1 MDKDKRQ
8 TIIAVILLVILIGA
22 VIVITYIVKFSGLA
36 NEVDN
41 DNDNNNEVI
50 NNSNPADQYVMV
62 TPYQYADA
70 EGIFTTF
77 NVSTISFK
85 NLDESLTSE
94 FLQRQQ
100 EFIDSIDSY
109 HQQVID
115 LGVTDYGTNSIMSVI
130 NYTVSDSILSVVYQF
145 KVNIPLLSINTTE
158 AISLNIDLA
167 NQRIMTNDLMLSYLE
182 KDINNVANRVF
193 EETIMTLNFEDNN
206 YVDID
211 TETKVDATNVESFR
225 EVYVTKIADYLQNN
239 GIGYIVNDQY
249 NIMYRNSDILAL
261 LFNVDIVADAEY
273 TIQSVQ

>member
-22 VIVITYIVKFSGLA
+22 VIAIIYIVKFSGLA
-36 NEVDN
+36 NEV

-50 NNSNPADQYVMV
+50 NNSNPADQYVTV

-100 EFIDSIDSY
+100 EFIDRVDIL
-109 HQQVID
+109 HQQVLD

>member
-41 DNDNNNEVI
+41 DNNNNEVI

-100 EFIDSIDSY
+100 EFIDRVDIL
-109 HQQVID
+109 HQQVLD

-225 EVYVTKIADYLQNN
+225 EVYVTKIVDYLQNN

-273 TIQSVQ
+273 AIQSVQ

>member
-36 NEVDN
+36 NEV

>member
-41 DNDNNNEVI
+41 DNNNNEVI

>member
-41 DNDNNNEVI
+41 DNNNNEVI

-100 EFIDSIDSY
+100 EFIDRVDIL
-109 HQQVID
+109 HQQVLD

-225 EVYVTKIADYLQNN
+225 EVYVTMIADYLQNN

-273 TIQSVQ
+273 AIQSVQ

>member
-1 MDKDKRQ
+1 MDKEKRQ

-41 DNDNNNEVI
+41 DNNNNEVI

-100 EFIDSIDSY
+100 EFIDTIDSY
-109 HQQVID
+109 HQQVLD

-273 TIQSVQ
+273 AIQSVQ

>member
-41 DNDNNNEVI
+41 DNNNNEVI

-100 EFIDSIDSY
+100 EFIDTIDSY
-109 HQQVID
+109 HQQVLD

-145 KVNIPLLSINTTE
+145 NVNIPLLSINTTE

-182 KDINNVANRVF
+182 KDISNVANRVF

-273 TIQSVQ
+273 AIQSVQ

>member
-41 DNDNNNEVI
+41 DNNNNNEVI

-100 EFIDSIDSY
+100 EFIDRVDIL
-109 HQQVID
+109 HQQVLD

-167 NQRIMTNDLMLSYLE
+167 NQRIMTNDLILSYLE

-193 EETIMTLNFEDNN
+193 EENIMTLNFEDNN

-211 TETKVDATNVESFR
+211 TEMKVDATNVESFR

-249 NIMYRNSDILAL
+249 NIMYLNSDILAL
-261 LFNVDIVADAEY
+261 LFNVDIVDDAEY
-273 TIQSVQ
+273 AIQSVQ

>member
-36 NEVDN
+36 NEV

-100 EFIDSIDSY
+100 EFIDRVDIL
-109 HQQVID
+109 HQQVLD

-193 EETIMTLNFEDNN
+193 EENIMTLNFEDNN

-273 TIQSVQ
+273 AIQSVQ

>member
-22 VIVITYIVKFSGLA
+22 VIAIIYIVKFSGLA
-36 NEVDN
+36 NEV

-50 NNSNPADQYVMV
+50 NNSNPADQYVTV

-100 EFIDSIDSY
+100 EFIDRVDIL
-109 HQQVID
+109 HQQVLD

-193 EETIMTLNFEDNN
+193 EENIMTLNFEDNN

-225 EVYVTKIADYLQNN
+225 EVYVTKIADYLQTN

-249 NIMYRNSDILAL
+249 NIMYLNSDILAL
-261 LFNVDIVADAEY
+261 LFNVDIVDDAEY
-273 TIQSVQ
+273 AIQSVQ

>member
-36 NEVDN
+36 NEV

-109 HQQVID
+109 HQQVLD

-225 EVYVTKIADYLQNN
+225 EVYVTKIVDYLQNN

-273 TIQSVQ
+273 AIQSVQ

>member
-36 NEVDN
+36 NEV

-100 EFIDSIDSY
+100 EFIDTIDSY
-109 HQQVID
+109 HQQVLD

>member
-36 NEVDN
+36 NEV

-100 EFIDSIDSY
+100 EFIDRVDIL
-109 HQQVID
+109 HQQVLD
-115 LGVTDYGTNSIMSVI
+115 LGVTDYDTNSIMSVI

-273 TIQSVQ
+273 AIQSVQ

>member
-36 NEVDN
+36 NEVGN
-41 DNDNNNEVI
+41 DNNEVI
-50 NNSNPADQYVMV
+50 NNSNPADQYVTV
-62 TPYQYADA
+62 TPYQYTDA
-70 EGIFTTF
+70 EGVFTTF

-94 FLQRQQ
+94 FLQKQQ
-100 EFIDSIDSY
+100 EFIDRVDIL
-109 HQQVID
+109 HQQVLD

-249 NIMYRNSDILAL
+249 NIMYHNSDILAL

>member
-36 NEVDN
+36 NEV

-100 EFIDSIDSY
+100 EFIDRVDIL
-109 HQQVID
+109 HQQVLD

-193 EETIMTLNFEDNN
+193 EENIMTLNFEDNN

-211 TETKVDATNVESFR
+211 TEMKVDATNVESFR

>member
-41 DNDNNNEVI
+41 DNNNNEVI

-77 NVSTISFK
+77 NVSIISFK

-100 EFIDSIDSY
+100 EFIDTIDSY
-109 HQQVID
+109 HQQVLD

-182 KDINNVANRVF
+182 KDISNVANRVF

-273 TIQSVQ
+273 AIQSVQ

>member
-41 DNDNNNEVI
+41 DNNNNEVI

-100 EFIDSIDSY
+100 EFIDRVDIL
-109 HQQVID
+109 HQQVLD

-211 TETKVDATNVESFR
+211 TETKVNATNVESFR
-225 EVYVTKIADYLQNN
+225 EVYVTMIADYLQNN

-273 TIQSVQ
+273 AIQSVQ

>member
-41 DNDNNNEVI
+41 DNNNNEVI

-100 EFIDSIDSY
+100 EFIDTIDSY
-109 HQQVID
+109 HQQVLD

-225 EVYVTKIADYLQNN
+225 EVYVTKIVDYLQNN

-273 TIQSVQ
+273 AIQSVQ

>member
-22 VIVITYIVKFSGLA
+22 VIVITYIVKFSELA

-41 DNDNNNEVI
+41 DNNNNNEVI

-77 NVSTISFK
+77 NVSIISFK

-100 EFIDSIDSY
+100 EFIDRVDIL
-109 HQQVID
+109 HQQVLD

-273 TIQSVQ
+273 AIQSVQ

>member
-41 DNDNNNEVI
+41 DNNNNEVI

-109 HQQVID
+109 HQQVLD

-225 EVYVTKIADYLQNN
+225 EVYVTKIVDYLQNN

-273 TIQSVQ
+273 AIQSVQ

>member
-41 DNDNNNEVI
+41 DNNNNEVI

-100 EFIDSIDSY
+100 EFIDTIDSY
-109 HQQVID
+109 HQQVLD

-182 KDINNVANRVF
+182 KDISNVANRVF

-273 TIQSVQ
+273 AIQSVQ

>member
-41 DNDNNNEVI
+41 DNNNNEVI

-100 EFIDSIDSY
+100 EFIDRVDIL
-109 HQQVID
+109 HQQVLD

-158 AISLNIDLA
+158 AISLNIDL
-167 NQRIMTNDLMLSYLE
+167 SS
-182 KDINNVANRVF
+182 K
-193 EETIMTLNFEDNN
+193 
-206 YVDID
+206 
-211 TETKVDATNVESFR
+211 
-225 EVYVTKIADYLQNN
+225 
-239 GIGYIVNDQY
+239 
-249 NIMYRNSDILAL
+249 
-261 LFNVDIVADAEY
+261 EY
-273 TIQSVQ
+273 FIK

>member
-36 NEVDN
+36 NEV

-109 HQQVID
+109 HQQVLD

-273 TIQSVQ
+273 AIQSVQ

>member
-41 DNDNNNEVI
+41 DNNNNEVI

-100 EFIDSIDSY
+100 EFIDRVDIL
-109 HQQVID
+109 HQQVLD